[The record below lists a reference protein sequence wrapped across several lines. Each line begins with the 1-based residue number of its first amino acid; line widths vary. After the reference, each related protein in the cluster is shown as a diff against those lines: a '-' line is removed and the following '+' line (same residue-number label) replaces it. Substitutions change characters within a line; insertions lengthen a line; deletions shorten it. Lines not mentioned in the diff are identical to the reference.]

1 MLKRGNLEKVEIEKI
16 DFEDGLFTTTYPLE
30 YQRLKESI
38 ARAGLIQPVI
48 VRKKEKGERYQ
59 LVCGRRRAR
68 ACRELDFERIEAL
81 VYPEAE
87 LSERDGFLLSLW
99 ENLAHRDFNDIE
111 KSMVLSKLHY
121 QLGFDPARI
130 IEEFLPLLGL
140 EAGEEVFRQYL
151 PLIEL
156 DEEIKE
162 YIVSRRLPV
171 RVSSRLLALS
181 SEDRRASFRLI
192 SRLNLGVNRI
202 VEFLTYLEE
211 ASRRDEIPVRELL
224 GDQQIGVVLGDEE
237 LTRSRKI
244 ELIRKILR
252 RKRYPQLTELEAQ
265 VEERIKQ
272 LHLPP
277 ELKLLPP
284 SYFEGDELKV
294 EFGFRDPQELKRMAE
309 RLLGISGS
317 PELAEILKII

>member
-1 MLKRGNLEKVEIEKI
+1 MLKRGDLEKVEIEKI
-16 DFEDGLFTTTYPLE
+16 DFEDRLFTTTYPLE

-38 ARAGLIQPVI
+38 ARAGLIQPVV
-48 VRKKEKGERYQ
+48 VRKQEKGERYQ
-59 LVCGRRRAR
+59 LVCGWRRAL

-87 LSERDGFLLSLW
+87 LSELDGFWLSLL

-121 QLGFDPARI
+121 QFGLDPARI

-140 EAGEEVFRQYL
+140 EVGEAVFRQYL

-162 YIVSRRLPV
+162 YVVSRGLPV

-181 SEDRRASFRLI
+181 LEDRRASYRLI

-224 GDQQIGVVLGDEE
+224 SDRQIEVVLGDEE

-265 VEERIKQ
+265 VEDKLKQ
-272 LHLPP
+272 LHIPP

-309 RLLGISGS
+309 RLLEISGS